1 MSNFNPTHAHLAVD
15 LFAALQGAHR
25 PGSLAHICWEQDF
38 GAAPVAIFLQGL
50 PAAGKSTIVAR
61 YFVGW
66 HVIDSDVVK
75 ASHPDYD
82 PKNPSPLHDWSKAIA
97 EDMTAQALDAGRPH
111 IVDGTGT
118 DGDKLTARMNR
129 ARGAGFVPVLLHVRC
144 RLETSLRRN
153 AARARVGPPAILVE
167 KAGQVLGAFEDVLPA
182 ADVVVVVH
190 NDAHGL
196 GSGLELQVQVN
207 RLWTGGVR

>member
-1 MSNFNPTHAHLAVD
+1 MTNFNPTHAHLAID
-15 LFAALQGAHR
+15 LFDALQGAHR

-38 GAAPVAIFLQGL
+38 GLAPVAIFLQGL

-61 YFVGW
+61 HFIGW

-82 PKNPSPLHDWSKAIA
+82 PKNPAPLHAWSKAIA

-118 DGDKLTARMNR
+118 DGDKLTQRMGR
-129 ARGAGFVPVLLHVRC
+129 ARAAGFVPVLVHVRC
-144 RLETSLRRN
+144 TLATSLARN
-153 AARARVGPPAILVE
+153 AARERVVPSDVLIE

-182 ADVVVVVH
+182 ADVVVVIH

-196 GSGLELQVQVN
+196 DAGLELQVQVN